1 MKQVAIIDYGA
12 GNVQSVRF
20 AFERLGVKTV
30 VTSDSSEI
38 QSATHVI
45 FPGVGHAKAA
55 KSHLIETGL
64 IDFIKTLNQPV
75 LGICLG
81 MQLLCKQTEEGPT
94 EGLQIFD
101 TNVAKFN
108 VNLKVPAVGWAPVKP
123 NNHPLFERLDNEQ
136 FYFVHS
142 YYAQVS
148 EQTIALADYEIP
160 YSAALAN
167 NNFIGVQFHPE
178 RSGEAGEQLLNNFL
192 KLS

>member
-38 QSATHVI
+38 QTATHVI

-108 VNLKVPAVGWAPVKP
+108 VNLKVPAVGWASVKP

>member
-123 NNHPLFERLDNEQ
+123 NNHPLFERLHNEQ

-142 YYAQVS
+142 YYAQLS

>member
-55 KSHLIETGL
+55 KSHLIQTGL

-123 NNHPLFERLDNEQ
+123 NNHPLFERLHNEQ

-148 EQTIALADYEIP
+148 EPTIALAD
-160 YSAALAN
+160 
-167 NNFIGVQFHPE
+167 
-178 RSGEAGEQLLNNFL
+178 
-192 KLS
+192 

>member
-12 GNVQSVRF
+12 GNVQSVQF
-20 AFERLGVKTV
+20 AFERLGIKTV
-30 VTSDSSEI
+30 VTSDSSQI
-38 QSATHVI
+38 QSASHVI

-81 MQLLCKQTEEGPT
+81 MQLLCNQTEEGPT
-94 EGLQIFD
+94 KGLQVFN
-101 TNVAKFN
+101 TNVVKFD
-108 VNLKVPAVGWAPVKP
+108 VNLKVPAVGWAPVKSM
-123 NNHPLFERLDNEQ
+123 NHPLFESLDNEQ

-142 YYAQVS
+142 YYAQLS
-148 EQTIALADYEIP
+148 EQTIGLTDYQIS

-167 NNFIGVQFHPE
+167 RNFLGVQFHPE
-178 RSGEAGEQLLNNFL
+178 RSGEAGEQLLTNFL
-192 KLS
+192 KLT

>member
-12 GNVQSVRF
+12 GNVQSVQF
-20 AFERLGVKTV
+20 AFERLGIKTV
-30 VTSDSSEI
+30 VTSDSSQI
-38 QSATHVI
+38 QSASHVI

-81 MQLLCKQTEEGPT
+81 MQLLCNQTEEGPT
-94 EGLQIFD
+94 KGLQVFN
-101 TNVAKFN
+101 TNVVKFD
-108 VNLKVPAVGWAPVKP
+108 VNLKVPAVGWAPVKST
-123 NNHPLFERLDNEQ
+123 NHPLFESLDNEQ

-142 YYAQVS
+142 YYAQLS
-148 EQTIALADYEIP
+148 EQTIGLADYQIS

-167 NNFIGVQFHPE
+167 RNFLGVQFHPE
-178 RSGEAGEQLLNNFL
+178 RSGEAGEQLLTNFL
-192 KLS
+192 KLT

>member
-30 VTSDSSEI
+30 ITSDSSKI

-64 IDFIKTLNQPV
+64 IDFIKSLNQPV

-81 MQLLCKQTEEGPT
+81 MQLLCNQTEEGPT

-148 EQTIALADYEIP
+148 DQTIGLADYQIP

-167 NNFIGVQFHPE
+167 RNFLGVQFHPE
-178 RSGEAGEQLLNNFL
+178 RSGEAGEQLLTNFL

>member
-30 VTSDSSEI
+30 ITSDSSKI
-38 QSATHVI
+38 QNATHVI

-55 KSHLIETGL
+55 KSDLIETGL
-64 IDFIKTLNQPV
+64 MDFIKTLNQPV

-81 MQLLCKQTEEGPT
+81 MQLLCNQTEEGPT

-108 VNLKVPAVGWAPVKP
+108 VNLTVPAVGWAPVKP
-123 NNHPLFERLDNEQ
+123 NNHPLFEHLDNEQ

-178 RSGEAGEQLLNNFL
+178 RSGEAGEQLLTNFL

>member
-1 MKQVAIIDYGA
+1 MKQAAIIDYGA

-81 MQLLCKQTEEGPT
+81 MQLLCNQTEEGPT

-167 NNFIGVQFHPE
+167 NNFTGVQFHPE
-178 RSGEAGEQLLNNFL
+178 RSGEAGEQLLTNFL

>member
-12 GNVQSVRF
+12 GNVQSVQF
-20 AFERLGVKTV
+20 AFERLGIKTV
-30 VTSDSSEI
+30 VTSDSSQI
-38 QSATHVI
+38 QSASHVI

-81 MQLLCKQTEEGPT
+81 MQLLCNQTEEGPT
-94 EGLQIFD
+94 KGLQVFN
-101 TNVAKFN
+101 TNVAKFD
-108 VNLKVPAVGWAPVKP
+108 VNLKVPAVGWAPVKST
-123 NNHPLFERLDNEQ
+123 NHPLFESLDNEQ

-142 YYAQVS
+142 YYAQLS
-148 EQTIALADYEIP
+148 EQTIGLADYQIS

-167 NNFIGVQFHPE
+167 RNFLGVQFHPE
-178 RSGEAGEQLLNNFL
+178 RSGEAGEQLLTNFL

>member
-12 GNVQSVRF
+12 GNVQSVQF
-20 AFERLGVKTV
+20 AFERLGIKTV
-30 VTSDSSEI
+30 VTSDSSQI
-38 QSATHVI
+38 QSASHII

-81 MQLLCKQTEEGPT
+81 MQLLCNQTEEGPT
-94 EGLQIFD
+94 KGLQVFN
-101 TNVAKFN
+101 TNVVKFD
-108 VNLKVPAVGWAPVKP
+108 VNLKVPAVGWAPVKST
-123 NNHPLFERLDNEQ
+123 NHPLFESLDNEQ

-142 YYAQVS
+142 YYAQLS
-148 EQTIALADYEIP
+148 EQTIGLADYQIS

-167 NNFIGVQFHPE
+167 RNFLGVQFHPE
-178 RSGEAGEQLLNNFL
+178 RSGEAGEQLLTNFL
-192 KLS
+192 KLT

>member
-81 MQLLCKQTEEGPT
+81 MQLLCNQTEEGST

-101 TNVAKFN
+101 TNVSKFN
-108 VNLKVPAVGWAPVKP
+108 VNLKVPAVGWAPVKL

-178 RSGEAGEQLLNNFL
+178 RSGEAGEQLLTNFL

>member
-38 QSATHVI
+38 QTATHVI

-81 MQLLCKQTEEGPT
+81 MQLLCNQTEEGST

-101 TNVAKFN
+101 TNVSKFN
-108 VNLKVPAVGWAPVKP
+108 VNLKVPAVGWAPVKL

-178 RSGEAGEQLLNNFL
+178 RSGEAGEQLLTNFL